1 MNPDYQT
8 LNDGCD
14 GDSAGLRA
22 ALGDDFQV
30 AYEDYDDH
38 GYGHHSANAIF
49 MTADGR
55 FIAAN
60 CGGCSC
66 HGNGDWEFVDS
77 HEEAVL
83 RVPEQQRP
91 EWLINARAKAVTP

>member
-1 MNPDYQT
+1 MNDDYQT

-14 GDSAGLRA
+14 GDSAGLAA
-22 ALGDDFQV
+22 ALGDDFRV
-30 AYEDYDDH
+30 VYESYDEE
-38 GYGHHSANAIF
+38 GWGHHSANAIF

-66 HGNGDWEFVDS
+66 GGNGDWERVES
-77 HEEAVL
+77 REEAIR
-83 RVPEQQRP
+83 RVPEQERP
-91 EWLINARAKAVTP
+91 EWLK